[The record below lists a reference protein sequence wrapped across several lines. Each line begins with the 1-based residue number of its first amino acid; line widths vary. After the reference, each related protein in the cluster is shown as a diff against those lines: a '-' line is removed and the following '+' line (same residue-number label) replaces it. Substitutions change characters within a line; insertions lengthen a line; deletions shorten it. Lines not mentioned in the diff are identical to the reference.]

1 MAELFLLLSNRKAP
15 RAFLWRIAQVPGH
28 IRSMGYGRLIRIR
41 THRRDADATIYVVA
55 EAEVDKAI
63 AILQRAVS
71 QPNSEYEDLG
81 RVSDTLLA
89 ALSLQSGQ
97 FART

>member
-1 MAELFLLLSNRKAP
+1 
-15 RAFLWRIAQVPGH
+15 
-28 IRSMGYGRLIRIR
+28 MGYGRLIRIR

-71 QPNSEYEDLG
+71 QPKL
-81 RVSDTLLA
+81 RVRGFGPRERYLAGGLIAGERSVRSDVSTANRHKVPFGTFRLRV
-89 ALSLQSGQ
+89 G
-97 FART
+97 

>member
-1 MAELFLLLSNRKAP
+1 MRSRALANRP
-15 RAFLWRIAQVPGH
+15 NLRH
-28 IRSMGYGRLIRIR
+28 IPSVGFGRLIRIR
-41 THRRDADATIYVVA
+41 THRSDADATIYVVA

-63 AILQRAVS
+63 AILQRAIS

-81 RVSDTLLA
+81 RVSDSLLT

-97 FART
+97 FTRT

>member
-1 MAELFLLLSNRKAP
+1 VGF
-15 RAFLWRIAQVPGH
+15 
-28 IRSMGYGRLIRIR
+28 GRLIRIR
-41 THRRDADATIYVVA
+41 THRSGADATIYVVA

-63 AILQRAVS
+63 AILQRAIS

-81 RVSDTLLA
+81 RVSDTLLT

-97 FART
+97 FTRT

>member
-1 MAELFLLLSNRKAP
+1 
-15 RAFLWRIAQVPGH
+15 
-28 IRSMGYGRLIRIR
+28 MGYGRLIRIR

-81 RVSDTLLA
+81 RVSDTCWRPYRWRA
-89 ALSLQSGQ
+89 VSSLGRKHGQSP
-97 FART
+97 

>member
-1 MAELFLLLSNRKAP
+1 MADLFLLYPIEKRRGS
-15 RAFLWRIAQVPGH
+15 LWRIAHVPGH